1 MEINS
6 FDPTTLVLIALLNPA
21 VVAVA
26 FLMGRR
32 ADQWQK
38 LPVVA
43 FAAALAGFILYW
55 AVTMLQLVH
64 VHALGGEAGLLALQF
79 GFGLIWAIL
88 GYTIGKKIG

>member
-21 VVAVA
+21 VIIVA

-38 LPVVA
+38 LPIVA

-55 AVTMLQLVH
+55 AVTMLQLVP
-64 VHALGGEAGLLALQF
+64 VHALGG
-79 GFGLIWAIL
+79 
-88 GYTIGKKIG
+88 